1 MPESARHE
9 HEIPFTIDG
18 RPFEIEAGKRES
30 AGDLL
35 RLAGLDPNG
44 YDLAE
49 VLGHGQL
56 REFTD
61 GQLVEVQPHEKFVSI
76 RQTAPVA

>member
-1 MPESARHE
+1 MPDGARHE

-18 RPFEIEAGKRES
+18 RPFEVEAGKQVT

-56 REFTD
+56 REFTGD
-61 GQLVEVQPHEKFVSI
+61 QLVEVRPHEKFVSV